1 MKDILSGYSVAGD
14 GEALIDRGEASGMC
28 VDAAGSRPVMQ
39 EAIAGNAAME
49 AAGKKTLPGKI
60 HSGSDVNRSGPG
72 SVRGVVG
79 GIGKHDCA
87 HVITAGERQLGG
99 TTIDLHSDIGAGTLV
114 GIEDEAQGAW
124 CESSSIGLGDV
135 LISRGSG
142 DDTLAEGRPRERA
155 DQQEPL
161 HGRWLLL
168 WLAG

>member
-1 MKDILSGYSVAGD
+1 MKNILSGYSVAGD
-14 GEALIDRGEASGMC
+14 GEALIDRGDASGVC
-28 VDAAGSRPVMQ
+28 VGAAGSGPVMHDT
-39 EAIAGNAAME
+39 IAGDNAME
-49 AAGKKTLPGKI
+49 AAGKQTLSGKI
-60 HSGSDVNRSGPG
+60 HPGSDVNRGRPG

-87 HVITAGERQLGG
+87 HVIPAGERQPGG
-99 TTIDLHSDIGAGTLV
+99 ATIDLHSDIGAGTLV